1 MALEPTPILNIGRKK
16 QTFPS
21 YTCDSR
27 GTTDS
32 VNREIAME
40 QLPDNIDK
48 IIDSKTVEKVY
59 DDGLSST
66 IKEISKFGVDAIKT
80 ARLILAPLQIAAS
93 FQDRFERFLERI
105 NKRVPDERMIPIP
118 AELSAPA
125 IENLRYLD
133 ETNVLSEM
141 FEELLVQAA
150 DSDTVSNVHPSFVH
164 LISQLSRDEAVILY
178 KLRNHE
184 FEVIDRLSLN
194 RAKNR
199 FENRVIEKSTIP
211 TGDLIHPDS
220 MDLYYSHLE
229 SLSLVTWPV
238 YKEDPIGTG
247 ASQTGTRRHSKML
260 LTDFGKLFVK
270 ACVPEHGFSNIG

>member
-1 MALEPTPILNIGRKK
+1 MMQI
-16 QTFPS
+16 
-21 YTCDSR
+21 
-27 GTTDS
+27 
-32 VNREIAME
+32 
-40 QLPDNIDK
+40 PDNIDK
-48 IIDSKTVEKVY
+48 ILDSKTLEKAY

-105 NKRVPDERMIPIP
+105 NERVPDERMIPIP
-118 AELSAPA
+118 AEISASA
-125 IENLRYLD
+125 IHNLRYLD

-150 DSDTVSNVHPSFVH
+150 DSNTVSNVHPSFVH
-164 LISQLSRDEAVILY
+164 IISQLSQDEAVILY
-178 KLRNHE
+178 KLRDQD
-184 FEVIDRLSLN
+184 FEVVDRLSLN

-211 TGDLIHPDS
+211 TGDLMHPNS
-220 MDLYYSHLE
+220 IDLYYSHLE

-238 YKEDPIGTG
+238 YKEDPIGAG
-247 ASQTGTRRHSKML
+247 ASQTGTRRYSKML

-270 ACVPEHGFSNIG
+270 ACVPEYGFSNID